1 MNGIFKLIKK
11 HKHLN
16 FTKFDNKYFSKHYKN
31 EFKCFGNTNLA
42 HMVYPIPQ
50 KQNFYKMKV
59 YNFSEKNPNNN
70 QGDKNDKNPD
80 DEKISRKQELTKH
93 LLQMNLWILLS
104 FGVTA
109 LYFLKQKNE
118 KEVTFEDFTKYVQE
132 NKINDIEI
140 KKGMDLFY
148 YVNAQLKDNSK
159 VIVKIMDNETFIR
172 TLEKIQLEMVFI
184 IIISNRN
191 FRDLHSKILYP

>member
-11 HKHLN
+11 QRHLN
-16 FTKFDNKYFSKHYKN
+16 FTKFDKKYLSKHYKN
-31 EFKCFGNTNLA
+31 EFKCFGNASLTP
-42 HMVYPIPQ
+42 MVYPITQ
-50 KQNFYKMKV
+50 KQNFYKIKA
-59 YNFSEKNPNNN
+59 YNFSDKNPNNN
-70 QGDKNDKNPD
+70 QGDKNDKNPNE
-80 DEKISRKQELTKH
+80 EKISLKQEMTKH
-93 LLQMNLWILLS
+93 LLHMNLWILLS

-118 KEVTFEDFTKYVQE
+118 KEVTFEDFAKFVQE
-132 NKINDIEI
+132 NKINEIEI

-172 TLEKIQLEMVFI
+172 TLEKIQLEMVFT
-184 IIISNRN
+184 ISNYN
-191 FRDLHSKILYP
+191 FRDFHSRILFP

>member
-11 HKHLN
+11 QKYLN
-16 FTKFDNKYFSKHYKN
+16 FTKFDNKYFSKHYETK
-31 EFKCFGNTNLA
+31 FKCYGNTNLT
-42 HMVYPIPQ
+42 HMLNPIPQ
-50 KQNFYKMKV
+50 KQNFYKIKA

-70 QGDKNDKNPD
+70 QGEKNDKNPN
-80 DEKISRKQELTKH
+80 DEKTSRKQEMTKH
-93 LLQMNLWILLS
+93 LLHMNLWILLS

-109 LYFLKQKNE
+109 LYFLKQNNE
-118 KEVTFEDFTKYVQE
+118 KEITFEDFAKYVQE

-184 IIISNRN
+184 IIISN
-191 FRDLHSKILYP
+191 